1 MAEEKIVSAEMDPES
16 ETFKQ
21 MLAGIKPKDAPAE
34 KVEKTVVK
42 ADVKPDPEP
51 SSGKD
56 TTVAKDKAE
65 PDDESPEALKAKIK
79 GLEME
84 VGRRKGQHDRVEKLE
99 TEIADLKKRQTE
111 PVDDSPDARLKAAI
125 AKLDSDGII
134 EKKVE
139 WEEEQSDARIALR
152 LSEKDGDVKG
162 QQEATQRIVNAR
174 KVLKALEVGRIT
186 LDTST
191 RKAEISEKEFVSN
204 LESEV
209 GGLINNAYEHFPDI
223 RNTDSA
229 LFKAG
234 DAEFRKRPHL
244 MKAMGPTMGELV
256 SLAYAILRNPELVAS
271 KGTAKETTPAQT
283 ARKDL
288 LHNLDEATSKAFL
301 KGGGAT
307 GTKQTPVDYGQ
318 LVQTGT
324 TGVADFEKLVSKV
337 KGES

>member
-42 ADVKPDPEP
+42 ADVKPGPEP

-174 KVLKALEVGRIT
+174 KVLKALEQGRIA
-186 LDTST
+186 LDKST
-191 RKAEISEKEFVSN
+191 QKAETSEKEFVRS
-204 LESEV
+204 LEGEV
-209 GGLINNAYEHFPDI
+209 DGIVKDAYELYPDI
-223 RNTDSA
+223 KNPDSE

-244 MKAMGPTMGELV
+244 MKAMGQTMGELV
-256 SLAYAILRNPELVAS
+256 SLAYAILRNPELVAT
-271 KGTAKETTPAQT
+271 KGGKPAENV
-283 ARKDL
+283 RKDL
-288 LHNLDEATSKAFL
+288 MKNLDETTSKAFL
-301 KGGGAT
+301 KGGGST
-307 GTKQTPVDYGQ
+307 GTKPSPVNYSE

-324 TGVADFEKLVSKV
+324 TGVADFEKLVARV